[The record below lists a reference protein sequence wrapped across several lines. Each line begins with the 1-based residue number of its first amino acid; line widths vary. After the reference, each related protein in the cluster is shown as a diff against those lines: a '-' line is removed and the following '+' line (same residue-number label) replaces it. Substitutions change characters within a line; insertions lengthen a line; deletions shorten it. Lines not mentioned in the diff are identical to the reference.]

1 MEPNKLIVLEQEQ
14 ESGRVIFYGFVGDEE
29 VKRYIAENIG
39 DVDVYRVID
48 SRAYS
53 YQSCGKTFWRTDGTT
68 IRKDHVKVTVAAY
81 REKNS
86 APAA

>member
-1 MEPNKLIVLEQEQ
+1 MSANKIIVLEQEQ
-14 ESGRVIFYGFVGDEE
+14 DSNRVIFYGFVGDADAKKYIEE
-29 VKRYIAENIG
+29 TIG

-81 REKNS
+81 RVKNS

>member
-1 MEPNKLIVLEQEQ
+1 MSANKLIVLEQEQ
-14 ESGRVIFYGFVGDEE
+14 ESNRVIFYGFVGDAEAKKYIEE
-29 VKRYIAENIG
+29 TIG
-39 DVDVYRVID
+39 DVDVIKVTD

-53 YQSCGKTFWRTDGTT
+53 YSYGGKTYYKIDGTT
-68 IRKDHVKVTVAAY
+68 TRKDHVKVTVAVY

>member
-14 ESGRVIFYGFVGDEE
+14 ESGRIIFYGFAGDEE